1 MAFLIL
7 TMDKPGT
14 EQIRAQFRAQ
24 HYAFLEERIASLIA
38 SGGLQDDGGESFI
51 GAAILLDCD
60 TRAEAEAF
68 VAADPFTAAGLFES
82 VNIVRWKKAFL
93 DGMRATD

>member
-7 TMDKPGT
+7 TMDKLGT
-14 EQIRAQFRAQ
+14 EHIRAQFRAQ
-24 HYAFLEERIASLIA
+24 HYAFLEERAASLVA
-38 SGGLQDDGGESFI
+38 SGGLQDDSGETFI

-68 VAADPFTAAGLFES
+68 VAADPFTTADLFES

-93 DGMRATD
+93 NGARATD